1 MIDEV
6 TKEIVCCI
14 KFCFRPARKPNLMGV
29 YSFVYLNEDK
39 MAVYD
44 AESMTTQVKVLTIH
58 GFNSC
63 FALEFWRYVSWC
75 LYFHPAS
82 KKAFLYLR
90 DHCQRF

>member
-1 MIDEV
+1 MKMIDEM

-44 AESMTTQVKVLTIH
+44 AESMTTQVRRTGILYQSGFVFHGQKKSCDPNHVLSTI
-58 GFNSC
+58 
-63 FALEFWRYVSWC
+63 V
-75 LYFHPAS
+75 
-82 KKAFLYLR
+82 
-90 DHCQRF
+90 